1 MPSKNNRARKD
12 DNDGSRLD
20 ELLSEIR
27 SSERALPAA
36 IQRRTGRTF
45 ARPMDDY
52 RGQPNCPC
60 GKPKRAN
67 SPLCP
72 ECAYEQGYIDRATL
86 TSNLAL
92 LQDHATNR
100 RVRLR
105 QRQDRLGS
113 HLQAMR
119 HPERA
124 HTGDDRAGTSSLPGM
139 RRRQKAGVLLLHRL
153 RQGQG
158 IAGQRRHGYHEASP
172 TNRCSCGMPK
182 PAAYSRCMTCHA
194 NRSEQIS
201 DVLEEADT
209 ENCERCA
216 GPVNA
221 AKRFCRR
228 CMDEMGAPPSAYDDA
243 FNDRRK
249 C

>member
-1 MPSKNNRARKD
+1 MPSKNNRAGRD

-52 RGQPNCPC
+52 RGLPNCPC

-72 ECAYEQGYIDRATL
+72 ECAYEQGYIDRAIL

-92 LQDHATNR
+92 LQGNATNGLCNCGNAKIAWEAACKR
-100 RVRLR
+100 CAVQSGRI
-105 QRQDRLGS
+105 
-113 HLQAMR
+113 QATIEPGQVPCPGCGDGR
-119 HPERA
+119 KPEFSYC
-124 HTGDDRAGTSSLPGM
+124 TGCAKARGLLDNDGM
-139 RRRQKAGVLLLHRL
+139 VTTT
-153 RQGQG
+153 
-158 IAGQRRHGYHEASP
+158 SP
-172 TNRCSCGMPK
+172 TNRCSCGMLK
-182 PAAYSRCMTCHA
+182 PAAYFRCMTCHA
-194 NRSEQIS
+194 GRSEEIS
-201 DVLEEADT
+201 DVLDEADT
-209 ENCERCA
+209 ENCERCG

-228 CMDEMGAPPSAYDDA
+228 CMDEMGAPATAYDDA